1 MACGLQPGCV
11 SSDAL
16 SVESLSVVYVC
27 GCPSGL
33 VGGQWPSNSGF
44 TAQAAGAA
52 EV

>member
-11 SSDAL
+11 SSDAI
-16 SVESLSVVYVC
+16 SVESLSVVSVC
-27 GCPSGL
+27 GFPSAL
-33 VGGQWPSNSGF
+33 VGGHWGSNSGF